1 MPKPV
6 KLFPSEVAF
15 WLAGHGLDHTQ
26 HTLRLHSAGGAD
38 RVQLLV
44 RSGPHPDVESL
55 KVDFQRRF
63 AIRADD
69 LQLHPQH
76 EGRGVVDERN

>member
-1 MPKPV
+1 M
-6 KLFPSEVAF
+6 
-15 WLAGHGLDHTQ
+15 
-26 HTLRLHSAGGAD
+26 
-38 RVQLLV
+38 QLLV